1 MGDEDEAQGS
11 QAMEEDEPDEG
22 KDKPEREEPNEG
34 EKSKK
39 RVLTQEEK
47 AVRNCHQ

>member
-1 MGDEDEAQGS
+1 MGDEEEAQGP

-22 KDKPEREEPNEG
+22 KDKPEKEEPNKG
-34 EKSKK
+34 ENSKK